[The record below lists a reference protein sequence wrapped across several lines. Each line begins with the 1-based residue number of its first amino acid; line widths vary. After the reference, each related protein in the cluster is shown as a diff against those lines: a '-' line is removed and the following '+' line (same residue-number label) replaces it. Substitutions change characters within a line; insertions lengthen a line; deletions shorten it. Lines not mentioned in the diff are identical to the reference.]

1 MNMNITSS
9 LGLAMPNP
17 RELSVRTRAL
27 GNRGGPPQPAL
38 CKMADFGTMQTREL
52 FQMEEPV
59 IARILVPVDFSV
71 STLGLLQYAGRV
83 AQHFRATVDLLHVV
97 PHRVLRPGRGPADTW
112 LSQYLS
118 AAAQKE
124 LAKLA
129 ELLWAGQITATT
141 TVRPGR
147 PADAI
152 LDEARQLHCELIV
165 LCRRDQSWLS
175 RWFRH
180 HTVRQVVQQAPCPV
194 IVLRQGAVNTAENH
208 N

>member
-1 MNMNITSS
+1 
-9 LGLAMPNP
+9 
-17 RELSVRTRAL
+17 
-27 GNRGGPPQPAL
+27 
-38 CKMADFGTMQTREL
+38 MQAREL
-52 FQMEEPV
+52 FQKEEPA

-112 LSQYLS
+112 LIQHLG

-165 LCRRDQSWLS
+165 LSRRDRSWLS

-194 IVLRQGAVNTAENH
+194 IVLRQGAVNATENH